1 MADNRKMIAAGVV
14 FVGVLLVMTACAGAK
29 TSFKF
34 HPALGIC
41 GVAEELYEAE
51 NPMQELCEK
60 LQLPVLEQIP
70 FDRDIAAQNAAGNI
84 VYETNEKAKEIFDRL
99 YAKISEVMK

>member
-1 MADNRKMIAAGVV
+1 MADNRKMITAGVV
-14 FVGVLLVMTACAGAK
+14 LVGVLLAMTACAGAK

-51 NPMQELCEK
+51 NPMRNW
-60 LQLPVLEQIP
+60 I
-70 FDRDIAAQNAAGNI
+70 RNM
-84 VYETNEKAKEIFDRL
+84 
-99 YAKISEVMK
+99 EVQRWNMLSGRMDSFM